1 MPEGKHFYE
10 FGAFQ
15 LDPAERLLLREGKP
29 LPLSPKA
36 FETLLLLVENSGHL
50 LRKDEIMQRVWPDAF
65 VEEVNL
71 AHHISAIRRAL
82 DGTGGG
88 EQYIETVPKV
98 GYRFMAETRKVSSE
112 APAVLTTAQAGQP
125 APTASAPR
133 KQPANRVALLT
144 AAAVLALG
152 VVLLFVWR
160 SRLMRASGAA
170 TVSPAQIRS
179 IAVLPLMN
187 LSSDTQQEYFSD
199 GMTDELITDLA
210 KFSKLRVISHTSV
223 QRYKERKR
231 PLPEIA
237 RELGADA
244 VVEGTVLRFG
254 DRVRITAQL
263 IDARSDQHL
272 WAESYERDF
281 RDVLSLQ
288 DEVAQQIATQVGINL
303 SAGERALLANPLIV
317 NPAAHEAYLKGNF
330 YLNRLSCDGFKR
342 ALQSFQQAVALDTS
356 FASAYVGIAQSYF
369 TLADWGCLAQDESI
383 QNSKAAALK
392 AIELDR
398 NLGAAHAW
406 LGKLVYVYDR
416 DWPRAESEFRQA
428 NELQPSYVASHLA
441 YAVFLVAMGRSE
453 QGFAE
458 MRKAQDL
465 DPTSGQ
471 TNLVATHIL
480 YLTRQYDKAI
490 EQAKKTI
497 DLYPDS
503 SFAYFWLGASYER
516 KGIEEQAFAAYLKSK
531 TLEGFGAEELGAFRR
546 AYQQSGIHGYWKEEL
561 QVTERHKPMDTCWM
575 ASVYGHLGDTNRA
588 LEILNWGL
596 AHHCRDLQVLSVDP
610 IYDPFRSDPRF
621 QAFLRRIN
629 FPS

>member
-160 SRLMRASGAA
+160 SRLTRASGTA

-263 IDARSDQHL
+263 IDARSDAHL
-272 WAESYERDF
+272 WADSYERDL
-281 RDVLSLQ
+281 RDILTLQ
-288 DEVAQQIATQVGINL
+288 NEVSQDIASKVGVRLTTAEAARLNNARDL
-303 SAGERALLANPLIV
+303 D
-317 NPAAHEAYLKGNF
+317 PAAHEAYLKGNF
-330 YLNRLSCDGFKR
+330 FWSRSDCEGSKK
-342 ALQSFQQAVALDTS
+342 ALEYFQQAAIDS
-356 FASAYVGIAQSYF
+356 KFAPVYLGLAESYF
-369 TLADWGCLAQDESI
+369 TLGDWGCWPQD
-383 QNSKAAALK
+383 KAFPKAKEAAVK
-392 AIELDR
+392 AIELDP
-398 NLGAAHAW
+398 NLGSAHTW
-406 LGKLVYVYDR
+406 LANLASFYEW
-416 DWPRAESEFRQA
+416 DWPNAEREYKLA
-428 NELQPSYVASHLA
+428 IGLDPNYAVAHVF
-441 YAVFLVAMGRSE
+441 YAVFLADMGKQQES
-453 QGFAE
+453 FAE
-458 MRKAQDL
+458 MKRAQEL
-465 DPTSGQ
+465 DPTSEL
-471 TNLVATHIL
+471 TNMVGVHVF
-480 YLTRQYDKAI
+480 YLARQYDQAIKQAKTAI
-490 EQAKKTI
+490 ELNPNSWGTFI
-497 DLYPDS
+497 
-503 SFAYFWLGASYER
+503 WLGASYER
-516 KGIEEQAFAAYLKSK
+516 KGMYPEASQAYLKSK
-531 TLEGFGAEELGAFRR
+531 ALEGAKPGELNEFQS
-546 AYQQSGIHGYWKEEL
+546 AYEHSGIRGFWEKEL
-561 QVTERHKPMDTCWM
+561 ARVKRDG
-575 ASVYGHLGDTNRA
+575 SVCSLARVSAHLGEPKSTLDY
-588 LEILNWGL
+588 LNQDVQL
-596 AHHCRDLQVLSVDP
+596 HCADLRVLNVDP
-610 IYDPFRSDPRF
+610 IYDSLRKDRKF
-621 QAFLRRIN
+621 QDILRRMK
-629 FPS
+629 FPG